1 MLEEFIAV
9 IWAYTFTTQNKLEAS
24 DIHSTDELEK
34 LRENTDWFWID
45 CLEPNDEEL
54 ESIAEWL
61 NEPDVKELI
70 SESRIFSRYV
80 KVNEYIMI
88 SIPFV
93 CFEKKVVMHPIHV
106 FAEKETFVTIRSK
119 DSSKSINNTLKT
131 FQDCRSKL
139 ECPAFSPFVISRLFY
154 EATNENLDVAM
165 RLRERIDTIE
175 ETALTKPADKRI
187 SKTVFALKREIS
199 TLERILWA
207 QRGKMLSIKEGVVP
221 TVKSSE
227 MGKQTLS
234 YAISNVSRELS
245 LISSYDNALDSV
257 LSLQDLGMIHKVER
271 TLIYLTFVTLL
282 VNIVMILLEVGIIEV
297 LTGRGA

>member
-1 MLEEFIAV
+1 MLEESVAV

-70 SESRIFSRYV
+70 NESRIFSRYV

-93 CFEKKVVMHPIHV
+93 CFESKVVMHPIHV
-106 FAEKETFVTIRSK
+106 FAEKKTFVTIRSK
-119 DSSKSINNTLKT
+119 DSSKSISNTLKT

-165 RLRERIDTIE
+165 RLRERIDAIE

-187 SKTVFALKREIS
+187 SKTVFTLKREIS

-257 LSLQDLGMIHKVER
+257 LSLQDLGMIHRVER

-282 VNIVMILLEVGIIEV
+282 VNIVMILLEVGIIDV
-297 LTGRGA
+297 LTSRGA